1 MSTETIELLG
11 KIFELCI
18 IPLLGILV
26 PFVIQWIRTKSAA
39 LVASADND
47 LSKKYIAMLTD
58 TVTNA
63 VIAVKQTYVDAL
75 KGKNVFT
82 AEAQKEAFTMAYTAV
97 LNNLTDEAKVY
108 LNEAYGDLESYIKV
122 LIEAKVHENK

>member
-1 MSTETIELLG
+1 MPNEILTLLG
-11 KIFELCI
+11 QIFEVCI
-18 IPLLGILV
+18 IPLLGVLV
-26 PFVIQWIRTKSAA
+26 PFIIKWIRTKTATLA
-39 LVASADND
+39 ENANNETA
-47 LSKKYIAMLTD
+47 KKYIRMLTD

-75 KGKNVFT
+75 KGKNAFT

-108 LNEAYGDLESYIKV
+108 LNEAYSDLESYIKV

>member
-47 LSKKYIAMLTD
+47 LSNKYIAMLTD

-75 KGKNVFT
+75 KGKNAFT
-82 AEAQKEAFTMAYTAV
+82 AEAQQEAFTMAYTAV

>member
-47 LSKKYIAMLTD
+47 LLKKYIAMLTD

-75 KGKNVFT
+75 KGKNAFT

-122 LIEAKVHENK
+122 LIEAKVRENK

>member
-26 PFVIQWIRTKSAA
+26 PFIIQWIKTKSAA

-75 KGKNVFT
+75 KGKNAFT

>member
-1 MSTETIELLG
+1 MSTEIIELLG

-63 VIAVKQTYVDAL
+63 VIAVK
-75 KGKNVFT
+75 
-82 AEAQKEAFTMAYTAV
+82 
-97 LNNLTDEAKVY
+97 
-108 LNEAYGDLESYIKV
+108 
-122 LIEAKVHENK
+122 

>member
-1 MSTETIELLG
+1 MPNEILTLLG
-11 KIFELCI
+11 QIFEVCI
-18 IPLLGILV
+18 IPLLGVLV
-26 PFVIQWIRTKSAA
+26 PFVIKWIRTKTAA
-39 LVASADND
+39 LAENANNETA
-47 LSKKYIAMLTD
+47 KKYIGMLTD

-75 KGKNVFT
+75 KGKNAFT

-108 LNEAYGDLESYIKV
+108 LNEAYSDLESYIKV

>member
-75 KGKNVFT
+75 KGKNAFT
-82 AEAQKEAFTMAYTAV
+82 AEAQQEAFTMAYTAV

>member
-18 IPLLGILV
+18 IPLLGIVV

-75 KGKNVFT
+75 KGKNAFT

>member
-1 MSTETIELLG
+1 MSTEIIELLG

-75 KGKNVFT
+75 KGKNAFT
-82 AEAQKEAFTMAYTAV
+82 AEAQQEAFTMAYTAV

-108 LNEAYGDLESYIKV
+108 LNEAYSDLESYIKV

>member
-26 PFVIQWIRTKSAA
+26 PFIIQWIRTKSAA

-75 KGKNVFT
+75 KGKNAFT
-82 AEAQKEAFTMAYTAV
+82 AEAQKEAFTMAYAAV
-97 LNNLTDEAKVY
+97 LNNLTNEAKVY

>member
-47 LSKKYIAMLTD
+47 LSKKYIAVLTD

-75 KGKNVFT
+75 KGKNAFT

-97 LNNLTDEAKVY
+97 LNNLTDEAKIY

>member
-1 MSTETIELLG
+1 MPNEILTLLG
-11 KIFELCI
+11 QIFEVCI
-18 IPLLGILV
+18 IPLLGVLV
-26 PFVIQWIRTKSAA
+26 PFVIKWIRTKTATLA
-39 LVASADND
+39 ENANNETA
-47 LSKKYIAMLTD
+47 KKYIGMLTD

-75 KGKNVFT
+75 KGKNAFT

-108 LNEAYGDLESYIKV
+108 LNEAYSDLESYIKV

>member
-47 LSKKYIAMLTD
+47 LSKKYITMLTD

-75 KGKNVFT
+75 KGKNAFT

>member
-26 PFVIQWIRTKSAA
+26 PFIIQWIRTKSAA

-75 KGKNVFT
+75 KGKNAFT

>member
-1 MSTETIELLG
+1 MPNEILTLLG
-11 KIFELCI
+11 QIFEVCI
-18 IPLLGILV
+18 IPLLGVLV
-26 PFVIQWIRTKSAA
+26 PFVIKWIRTKTATLA
-39 LVASADND
+39 ENANNETA
-47 LSKKYIAMLTD
+47 KKYIAMLID

-75 KGKNVFT
+75 KGKNAFT
-82 AEAQKEAFTMAYTAV
+82 AEAQQEAFTMAYTAV

>member
-1 MSTETIELLG
+1 MPTETIDLLG

-18 IPLLGILV
+18 VPLLGILV

-39 LVASADND
+39 LMASADND
-47 LSKKYIAMLTD
+47 LSKKYITMLTD

-75 KGKNVFT
+75 KGKNAFT

>member
-1 MSTETIELLG
+1 MPTETIELLG

-18 IPLLGILV
+18 VPLLGILV

-75 KGKNVFT
+75 KGKNAFT

-97 LNNLTDEAKVY
+97 LNNLTDEAKTY
-108 LNEAYGDLESYIKV
+108 LNEVYGDLESYIKV

>member
-26 PFVIQWIRTKSAA
+26 PFVIQWIRTKSTA

-75 KGKNVFT
+75 KGKNAFT

>member
-1 MSTETIELLG
+1 MPTETIDLLG

-18 IPLLGILV
+18 VPLLSILV

-47 LSKKYIAMLTD
+47 LSKKYITMLTD

-63 VIAVKQTYVDAL
+63 VIAVK
-75 KGKNVFT
+75 
-82 AEAQKEAFTMAYTAV
+82 
-97 LNNLTDEAKVY
+97 
-108 LNEAYGDLESYIKV
+108 
-122 LIEAKVHENK
+122 

>member
-1 MSTETIELLG
+1 MPTETIDLLG

-18 IPLLGILV
+18 VPLLGILV

-47 LSKKYIAMLTD
+47 LSKKYITMLTD

-75 KGKNVFT
+75 KGKNAFT
-82 AEAQKEAFTMAYTAV
+82 VEAQKEAFTMAYTAV

>member
-1 MSTETIELLG
+1 MPTETIELLG

-75 KGKNVFT
+75 KGKNAFT

>member
-1 MSTETIELLG
+1 MPNEILTLLG
-11 KIFELCI
+11 QIFEVCI
-18 IPLLGILV
+18 IPLLGVLV
-26 PFVIQWIRTKSAA
+26 PFVIKWIRTKTATLA
-39 LVASADND
+39 ENANNETA
-47 LSKKYIAMLTD
+47 KKYIGMLTD

-75 KGKNVFT
+75 KGKNAFT
-82 AEAQKEAFTMAYTAV
+82 AEAQQEAFTMAYTAV

>member
-1 MSTETIELLG
+1 MSTEIVELLG

-75 KGKNVFT
+75 KGKNAFT

-108 LNEAYGDLESYIKV
+108 LNEAYSDLESYIKV

>member
-18 IPLLGILV
+18 IPLLSILV

-75 KGKNVFT
+75 KGKNAFT

>member
-1 MSTETIELLG
+1 MPTETIDLLG

-18 IPLLGILV
+18 VPLLGILV

-47 LSKKYIAMLTD
+47 LSKKYITMLTD

-75 KGKNVFT
+75 KGKNAFT

-108 LNEAYGDLESYIKV
+108 LNEAYSDLESYIKV

>member
-18 IPLLGILV
+18 VPLLGILV

-75 KGKNVFT
+75 KGKNAFT

>member
-1 MSTETIELLG
+1 MPNEILTLLG
-11 KIFELCI
+11 QIFEVCI
-18 IPLLGILV
+18 IPLLGVLV
-26 PFVIQWIRTKSAA
+26 PFVIKWIRTKTATLA
-39 LVASADND
+39 ENVNNETA
-47 LSKKYIAMLTD
+47 KKYIEMLTD

-75 KGKNVFT
+75 KGKNAFT

-108 LNEAYGDLESYIKV
+108 LNEAYSDLESYIKV

>member
-75 KGKNVFT
+75 KGKNAFT

-108 LNEAYGDLESYIKV
+108 LNEAYCDLESYIKV

>member
-1 MSTETIELLG
+1 MPTETIELLG

-18 IPLLGILV
+18 VPLLGILV

-47 LSKKYIAMLTD
+47 LSKKYITMLTD

-75 KGKNVFT
+75 KGKNAFT

>member
-75 KGKNVFT
+75 KGKNAFT

-108 LNEAYGDLESYIKV
+108 LNEVYGDLESYIKV

>member
-1 MSTETIELLG
+1 MPTETIELLG

-18 IPLLGILV
+18 VPLLGILV

-75 KGKNVFT
+75 KGKNAFT

-108 LNEAYGDLESYIKV
+108 LNEAYSDLESYIKV

>member
-1 MSTETIELLG
+1 MPTETIDLLG

-18 IPLLGILV
+18 VPLLGILV

-39 LVASADND
+39 LVASADNN
-47 LSKKYIAMLTD
+47 LSKKYITMLTD

-75 KGKNVFT
+75 KGKNAFT

>member
-47 LSKKYIAMLTD
+47 LSNKYIAMLTD

-75 KGKNVFT
+75 KGKNAFT
-82 AEAQKEAFTMAYTAV
+82 AEAQQEAFTMAYTAV

-122 LIEAKVHENK
+122 LIEAKAHENK